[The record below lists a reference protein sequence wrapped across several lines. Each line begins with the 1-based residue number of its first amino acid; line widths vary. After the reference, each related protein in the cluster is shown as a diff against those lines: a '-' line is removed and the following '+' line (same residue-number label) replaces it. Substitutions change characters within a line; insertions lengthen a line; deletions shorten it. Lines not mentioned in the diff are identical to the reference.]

1 MNKYIAVATATTI
14 FNADRDNPVIC
25 AACRRRVA
33 RKSRQQKFCSDRCRD
48 FARREKLAARSL
60 KTSARY
66 PYSGQPTNPPKKES
80 IINGLQRRKTGSSL
94 YANSP
99 LNILGG
105 GSFRW
110 PHTPPLDAHT
120 LENIRSSEIGAAP

>member
-1 MNKYIAVATATTI
+1 MNKYIAAATAATI
-14 FNADRDNPVIC
+14 FNADRNNPVIC
-25 AACRRRVA
+25 AACRRRFA

-48 FARREKLAARSL
+48 FARREELTARSL

-80 IINGLQRRKTGSSL
+80 IINGLQRRKMGSSL
-94 YANSP
+94 FANAP
-99 LNILGG
+99 LNVLGG

-110 PHTPPLDAHT
+110 PETPRLEART
-120 LENIRSSEIGAAP
+120 LENILSSEIGAAP